1 MLRQR
6 PPAFPIFENS
16 ITLVILVPLLL
27 LLVISFML
35 SFVSHTCQIFRN
47 NVVKSGWDLLNV
59 VLVLFAILCG
69 VVGKLYDTEM
79 QVIEHGVAIQTRSV
93 SDQTTRNNESGSFA
107 IFDEFD
113 FTINSPPAS
122 QIVQSGVNEVGSD
135 DCNIKVIPVD
145 TCVLGPAQSS
155 AKAPPLPSN
164 PAKSRPRR
172 SLESVSPAKK
182 QHEFVNIQSS
192 ILLRPP
198 PPEHR
203 QPHEINNTNIAKKSG
218 AGKEIATA
226 IVSLLKHTKR
236 KTKHM
241 TTNKNQKNTLS
252 PPTKPAIPLPPPSV
266 FHNMFRKATRT
277 RRIHSEASA
286 SPPRSSS
293 VGVKTK
299 LFDSKPPLPKKM
311 QSNQVALEYPEIRN
325 VDLWSTMGSHDDV
338 REGNQLGGS
347 VLCPSPDVNVKA
359 DRFIARL
366 RGEWKS
372 DNMDYS

>member
-16 ITLVILVPLLL
+16 ITL
-27 LLVISFML
+27 
-35 SFVSHTCQIFRN
+35 
-47 NVVKSGWDLLNV
+47 
-59 VLVLFAILCG
+59 
-69 VVGKLYDTEM
+69 
-79 QVIEHGVAIQTRSV
+79 VIEHGVAIQTRSV

-203 QPHEINNTNIAKKSG
+203 QPHNKINNTNIAKKSG

-241 TTNKNQKNTLS
+241 TANKNQKNTLS
-252 PPTKPAIPLPPPSV
+252 PPTKPAIPRPPPSV

-325 VDLWSTMGSHDDV
+325 VDLWSTMGSRDDV